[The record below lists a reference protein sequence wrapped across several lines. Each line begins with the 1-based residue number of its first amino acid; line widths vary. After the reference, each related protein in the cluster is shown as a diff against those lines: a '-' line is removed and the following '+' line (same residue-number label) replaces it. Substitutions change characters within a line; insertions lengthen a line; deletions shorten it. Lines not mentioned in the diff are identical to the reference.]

1 MPARFLANSAFSTQD
16 SDEVL
21 SEINVT
27 PLVDV
32 MLVLL
37 VVFIVTAPLLTN
49 SIPINLPKTESVAP
63 VEQKDPLVVSID
75 GNGKLFINKDEI
87 QPDLLETSLKA
98 AKAKASD
105 VRVQLRADDGVNYG
119 EVARAMASIERAGI
133 TKLSVIT
140 AK

>member
-1 MPARFLANSAFSTQD
+1 MAFSTQD

-49 SIPINLPKTESVAP
+49 AIPINLPKTESVAP

-75 GNGKLFINKDEI
+75 GSGKLFINKDEI
-87 QPDLLETSLKA
+87 QPDLLEFNLQA
-98 AKAKASD
+98 AKAKD
-105 VRVQLRADDGVNYG
+105 PEVRVQLQADDGVNYG

-140 AK
+140 KR

>member
-1 MPARFLANSAFSTQD
+1 MAFSTQD

-49 SIPINLPKTESVAP
+49 SIPINLPKTEAVAP
-63 VEQKDPLVVSID
+63 ADQKDPLVVSID
-75 GNGKLFINKDEI
+75 GDGKLFINKDEI
-87 QPDLLETSLKA
+87 QPELLESSLA
-98 AKAKASD
+98 EAKAKDAELK
-105 VRVQLRADDGVNYG
+105 VQLQADDQVDYGV
-119 EVARAMASIERAGI
+119 VAKAMASIERAGI
-133 TKLSVIT
+133 TKLAVIT
-140 AK
+140 AR

>member
-1 MPARFLANSAFSTQD
+1 MAFSTQD

-49 SIPINLPKTESVAP
+49 AIPINLPKTEAVAP

-75 GNGKLFINKDEI
+75 GSGKLFINKDEL
-87 QPDLLETSLKA
+87 QPDALEGSLKA
-98 AKAKASD
+98 AKAKDAEL
-105 VRVQLRADDGVNYG
+105 RVQLQADDGVNYG
-119 EVARAMASIERAGI
+119 EVARAMAAIERAGI
-133 TKLSVIT
+133 SKLAVIT
-140 AK
+140 AR

>member
-1 MPARFLANSAFSTQD
+1 MAFSTQD
-16 SDEVL
+16 GDEVL

-49 SIPINLPKTESVAP
+49 AIPINLPKTEAVAP

-75 GNGKLFINKDEI
+75 GGGKLFINKDEI
-87 QPDLLETSLKA
+87 QPQVLESRLKA
-98 AKAKASD
+98 AKQEDAQ
-105 VRVQLRADDGVNYG
+105 VRVQLQADDGVNYG
-119 EVARAMASIERAGI
+119 EVARAMAAIERAGI
-133 TKLSVIT
+133 SKLAVIT
-140 AK
+140 AR

>member
-1 MPARFLANSAFSTQD
+1 MAFSTQD

-75 GNGKLFINKDEI
+75 GQGKLFINKDEI
-87 QPDLLETSLKA
+87 QPDLLETNLKA
-98 AKAKASD
+98 AREKAPD
-105 VRVQLRADDGVNYG
+105 VRVQLQADNGVNYG
-119 EVARAMASIERAGI
+119 EVARVMASIERAGI

-140 AK
+140 AR

>member
-1 MPARFLANSAFSTQD
+1 MAFSTQD

-49 SIPINLPKTESVAP
+49 AIPINLPKTEAP

-75 GNGKLFINKDEI
+75 GEGKLFINKDQI

-98 AKAKASD
+98 AKDKDAD
-105 VRVQLRADDGVNYG
+105 VRVQLQADDGVNYG
-119 EVARAMASIERAGI
+119 EVARAMAAIERAGI
-133 TKLSVIT
+133 SKLAVIT
-140 AK
+140 AR

>member
-1 MPARFLANSAFSTQD
+1 MAFSTQD
-16 SDEVL
+16 TDEVL

-49 SIPINLPKTESVAP
+49 SITINLPKTESVAP

-75 GNGKLFINKDEI
+75 GQGKLFINKDEI
-87 QPDLLETSLKA
+87 QPDLLETNLKA
-98 AKAKASD
+98 AKEKAPE
-105 VRVQLRADDGVNYG
+105 VRVQLQADNGVNYG

>member
-1 MPARFLANSAFSTQD
+1 MAFSTQD

-49 SIPINLPKTESVAP
+49 AIPINLPKTESVAP

-75 GNGKLFINKDEI
+75 GGGKLFINKDEI
-87 QPDLLETSLKA
+87 EPGLLEFKLQA
-98 AKAKASD
+98 AKAKD
-105 VRVQLRADDGVNYG
+105 PEVRVQLQADDGVNYG

>member
-1 MPARFLANSAFSTQD
+1 MAFSTQD

-49 SIPINLPKTESVAP
+49 AIPINLPKTESVAP

-75 GNGKLFINKDEI
+75 GGGKLFINKDEI
-87 QPDLLETSLKA
+87 EPGLLEFKLQA
-98 AKAKASD
+98 AKAKD
-105 VRVQLRADDGVNYG
+105 PEVRVQLQADDGVNYG

-140 AK
+140 AR

>member
-1 MPARFLANSAFSTQD
+1 MAFSTQD

-49 SIPINLPKTESVAP
+49 SIPINLPKTEAVAP
-63 VEQKDPLVVSID
+63 AEQKDPLVVSID
-75 GNGKLFINKDEI
+75 GSGKVFINKDEI
-87 QPDLLETSLKA
+87 KADLLETNLQA
-98 AKAKASD
+98 AKNKD
-105 VRVQLRADDGVNYG
+105 PQVRVQLQADDGVNYG

>member
-1 MPARFLANSAFSTQD
+1 MAFSTQD
-16 SDEVL
+16 TDEVL

-75 GNGKLFINKDEI
+75 GQGKLFINKDEI
-87 QPDLLETSLKA
+87 QPDLLETNLKA
-98 AKAKASD
+98 AKQKAPD
-105 VRVQLRADDGVNYG
+105 VRVQLQADNDVNYG

>member
-1 MPARFLANSAFSTQD
+1 MAFSTQD
-16 SDEVL
+16 TDEVL

-49 SIPINLPKTESVAP
+49 SIPINLPKTEAVAP
-63 VEQKDPLVVSID
+63 AEQKDPLVVSID
-75 GNGKLFINKDEI
+75 GQGKLFINKDEI
-87 QPDLLETSLKA
+87 QPDLLQTNLQSARQKDP
-98 AKAKASD
+98 D
-105 VRVQLRADDGVNYG
+105 VRVQLQADDGVNYG
-119 EVARAMASIERAGI
+119 EVARAMASIEKAGI
-133 TKLSVIT
+133 TKLAVIT

>member
-1 MPARFLANSAFSTQD
+1 MAFSTQD

-37 VVFIVTAPLLTN
+37 VVFIVTAPLLTH

-75 GNGKLFINKDEI
+75 GQGRLFIDKDEI
-87 QPDLLETSLKA
+87 QPNLLEPRLKA
-98 AKAKASD
+98 ARQAAPD
-105 VRVQLRADDGVNYG
+105 VRVQLQADDGVNYG
-119 EVARAMASIERAGI
+119 EVARAMASIEKAGV
-133 TKLSVIT
+133 TRLAVIT

>member
-1 MPARFLANSAFSTQD
+1 MAFSTQD

-49 SIPINLPKTESVAP
+49 AIPINLPKTESVAP

-75 GNGKLFINKDEI
+75 DKGKVFINKDEI
-87 QPDLLETSLKA
+87 QADLLESNLQA
-98 AKAKASD
+98 AKAKNPD
-105 VRVQLRADDGVNYG
+105 VRVQLQADNGVNYG

-133 TKLSVIT
+133 SKLSVIT

>member
-1 MPARFLANSAFSTQD
+1 MAFSTQD
-16 SDEVL
+16 TDEVL

-75 GNGKLFINKDEI
+75 GQGKLFINKDEI
-87 QPDLLETSLKA
+87 QPGLLETSLKA
-98 AKAKASD
+98 AKDKAPD
-105 VRVQLRADDGVNYG
+105 VRVQLQADNGVNYG